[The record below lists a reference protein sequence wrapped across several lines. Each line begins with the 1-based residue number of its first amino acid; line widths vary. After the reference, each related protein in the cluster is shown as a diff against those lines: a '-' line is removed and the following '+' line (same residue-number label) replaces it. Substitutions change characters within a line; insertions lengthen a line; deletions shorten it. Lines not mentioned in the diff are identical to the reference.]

1 MTIEQFLTPDGITY
15 FIKLKDELIQ
25 GVFDSVDDDSDTILK
40 VMGALAFYNRLVED
54 FADDIKNIYEDTN
67 ESSIQGG
74 EVKNEK

>member
-54 FADDIKNIYEDTN
+54 FADDIKNVYEDHN
-67 ESSIQGG
+67 ESKIQGG
-74 EVKNEK
+74 EGNIEK